1 MKELKMYTF
10 FIISS
15 LYFESVFCTL
25 YDQMEGTNR
34 KLCTDDRIEVPAS
47 SHIQCTLRCK
57 LKHMN
62 AVVESSTQKCY
73 CVSPNVNKQCQ
84 ETVEV
89 KADVIRTHR
98 LPKCPAG
105 FEGKN
110 CNIFKGEGMEL
121 INPAISCKR
130 IQQAYAAAK
139 TGYYW
144 VHLKTES
151 VHVFCDMD
159 TDGGG
164 WMLIGNITT
173 THEKEVASRTY
184 KNARTFNLNVLGKLH
199 QGQHVLDG
207 SLFNYLHSKQG
218 ITEFRI
224 FCTKKYHGRKFHIST
239 RKTPKGYQFRDYI
252 LGKEDKWLSQPGD
265 CSKAVKRLPGD
276 DSYLVEACFKHP
288 EYVMSQAL
296 GNKESRLYDHVLYEH
311 GNLHVQLADNARL
324 ECDDFQPKH
333 IMNGYNQI
341 GQWLYYVR

>member
-1 MKELKMYTF
+1 
-10 FIISS
+10 
-15 LYFESVFCTL
+15 
-25 YDQMEGTNR
+25 
-34 KLCTDDRIEVPAS
+34 
-47 SHIQCTLRCK
+47 
-57 LKHMN
+57 
-62 AVVESSTQKCY
+62 
-73 CVSPNVNKQCQ
+73 
-84 ETVEV
+84 
-89 KADVIRTHR
+89 
-98 LPKCPAG
+98 
-105 FEGKN
+105 
-110 CNIFKGEGMEL
+110 MEL

-159 TDGGG
+159 TDG
-164 WMLIGNITT
+164 
-173 THEKEVASRTY
+173 
-184 KNARTFNLNVLGKLH
+184 
-199 QGQHVLDG
+199 
-207 SLFNYLHSKQG
+207 G